1 MRRIAVV
8 SLDDS
13 IAGRFTEAFE
23 TIDVPPEQCPVTDA
37 SRSPDAYVVDAS
49 DTDRLAFVEHLAG
62 RTQQPIVVIGSDAL
76 EELGPAYLEAGADAY
91 LADDAPNAEWLA
103 RLRAVTRR
111 AAAPSPYEEH
121 IDFRAGNVAIVRDSR
136 KVSVDGIEVRL
147 TRTEF
152 NLLLTLAEHMDE
164 VVPHRKLMAEV
175 WGPEYLSARH
185 YLRVYVRRLREKIE
199 ADPERPVLLVAQRG
213 AGYQLRSTPAEA
225 PAAIEADED

>member
-8 SLDDS
+8 SRDES
-13 IAGRFTEAFE
+13 IAGRFNEAFE
-23 TIDVPPEQCPVTDA
+23 TIDVSPEQCPVTD

-49 DTDRLAFVEHLAG
+49 DADRLAFVEHLAE
-62 RTQQPIVVIGSDAL
+62 RTQQPIVVIGSDAP
-76 EELGPAYLEAGADAY
+76 EHLGPAYLEAGADAF
-91 LADDAPNAEWLA
+91 LAGDAPNDEWLA

-111 AAAPSPYEEH
+111 AATPSPYEEH
-121 IDFRAGNVAIVRDSR
+121 VDYRAGNVAIVRDSR
-136 KVSVDGIEVRL
+136 KVLVDGLEVRL

-152 NLLLTLAEHMDE
+152 NLLLALAERMDE
-164 VVPHRKLMAEV
+164 IVPHRKLMAEV

-213 AGYQLRSTPAEA
+213 AGYMLRSVPAEA
-225 PAAIEADED
+225 PQDDDE